1 MKSGAHEVVGQDL
14 EVWSSGVSSD
24 VSVARGVLDGA
35 VVRLFRVRLELEVA
49 VGLHELCGQ
58 AEVDDV
64 HVVLLAFAETQEQV
78 LSLDVVVDVA
88 LDDNKKLSKLNLY
101 KWAALK
107 VYQSLRGFNIW
118 AF

>member
-14 EVWSSGVSSD
+14 EVGSSRVSSD
-24 VSVARGVLDGA
+24 VSVAGGVLDGA
-35 VVRLFRVRLELEVA
+35 VVRLFGVRLELEVT
-49 VGLHELCGQ
+49 VRLHKLCGQ

-88 LDDNKKLSKLNLY
+88 LGENKKLSKLNF
-101 KWAALK
+101 A
-107 VYQSLRGFNIW
+107 
-118 AF
+118 